1 MLGPL
6 AQAIAHDPDGRL
18 LAGGAYREDAA
29 VLRVP
34 PGKALVQSVDV
45 LAPLVND
52 PARFG
57 AIAAANALSDIYAMG
72 GEPWCA
78 LNIAFFPTSC
88 LDLEILRDMVR
99 GGLDKLREAGAL
111 LVGGHTVD
119 DAEIRFGFA
128 VTGIVDADA
137 IAVNDALCSGDIL
150 LLTKPLGTGVL
161 ATAVKARWEGWE
173 EGEEELW
180 RWCSRLNRR
189 GARVIRELGLKA
201 ATDVT
206 GFGLGGHL
214 LEMARAS
221 GVSMRVDLDSL
232 PLLPRVVEY
241 AKNGLIPAASHAN
254 RTYCRP
260 WTRMLASTDEIR
272 ETLLFDAQSSGGLVL
287 AVPADKLDRA
297 EELLA
302 AQGEDF
308 WRIGSVLPLHDETGF
323 LLIE

>member
-1 MLGPL
+1 M
-6 AQAIAHDPDGRL
+6 AHDLDGRL
-18 LAGGAYREDAA
+18 LAGKAHHEDAA

-45 LAPLVND
+45 LAPLVHD

-88 LDLEILRDMVR
+88 LDLEILRAMAQ
-99 GGLDKLREAGAL
+99 GGLDTLREAGAL

-119 DAEIRFGFA
+119 DAEIRFGFS

-137 IAVNDALCSGDIL
+137 VAVNDALRPGDVL

-161 ATAVKARWEGWE
+161 ATALKARWEGWE
-173 EGEEELW
+173 ESEEELW
-180 RWCSRLNRR
+180 RWCSRLNRG
-189 GARVIRELGLKA
+189 GAYVIRELGLKA

-221 GVSMRVDLDSL
+221 GVNIRVELDSL
-232 PLLPRVVEY
+232 PLLPRAADY
-241 AKNGLIPAASHAN
+241 AKNGLVPAASHAN
-254 RTYCRP
+254 CAYYRP
-260 WTRMLASTDEIR
+260 WMRTRVPTDDIR
-272 ETLLFDAQSSGGLVL
+272 ATLLFDAQSSGGLVL
-287 AVPADKLDRA
+287 AVPVGKLGRA
-297 EELLA
+297 EEMLA
-302 AQGEDF
+302 AQGEPF
-308 WRIGSVLPLHDETGF
+308 WRIGDVLPLQTERGV
-323 LLIE
+323 LCIE

>member
-1 MLGPL
+1 M
-6 AQAIAHDPDGRL
+6 AHDPDGRL
-18 LAGGAYREDAA
+18 LAGGAYHEDAA

-34 PGKALVQSVDV
+34 TGKALVQSVDV

-52 PARFG
+52 PVRFG

-78 LNIAFFPTSC
+78 MNIAFFPTGC
-88 LDLEILRDMVR
+88 LDLGILRAMAQ
-99 GGLDKLREAGAL
+99 GGLNTLREAGAL

-119 DAEIRFGFA
+119 DAEIRFGFS

-137 IAVNDALCSGDIL
+137 IAVNDGLRPGDIL
-150 LLTKPLGTGVL
+150 LLTKPLGTGIL
-161 ATAVKARWEGWE
+161 AAALKARWEGWE
-173 EGEEELW
+173 ESEEELW
-180 RWCSRLNRR
+180 HWCSRLNKG
-189 GARVIRELGLKA
+189 GAHVIRELGLKA

-221 GVSMRVDLDSL
+221 GVNMRIDLDNL

-241 AKNGLIPAASHAN
+241 AKNGLVPAASHAN
-254 RTYCRP
+254 RKYYHS
-260 WTRMLASTDEIR
+260 WTRACAPRDDIR

-287 AVPADKLDRA
+287 SVPADKLGRA

-302 AQGEDF
+302 AQGENF
-308 WRIGSVLPLHDETGF
+308 WRIGAVLPACGEAGF
-323 LLIE
+323 LFVGSNH

>member
-1 MLGPL
+1 M
-6 AQAIAHDPDGRL
+6 AHDRDGRL
-18 LAGGAYREDAA
+18 LAGGAYHEDAA

-78 LNIAFFPTSC
+78 LNIAFFPTGC
-88 LDLEILRDMVR
+88 LDLEILRAMAQ
-99 GGLDKLREAGAL
+99 GGQDTLRAAGAL
-111 LVGGHTVD
+111 LAGGHTVD

-128 VTGIVDADA
+128 VTGFVDADA
-137 IAVNDALCSGDIL
+137 VAVNDALRPGDIL

-161 ATAVKARWEGWE
+161 ATALKARWEGWE
-173 EGEEELW
+173 ESEEELW
-180 RWCSRLNRR
+180 RWCSRLNEG

-221 GVSMRVDLDSL
+221 GVSLRIELDSL
-232 PLLPRVVEY
+232 PLLPRAAEY
-241 AKNGLIPAASHAN
+241 AQNGLIPAASHTN
-254 RTYCRP
+254 RSYCRP
-260 WTRMLASTDEIR
+260 WTRMDARADETR
-272 ETLLFDAQSSGGLVL
+272 ATLLFDAQSSGGLVL
-287 AVPADKLDRA
+287 AVPAGKLARA
-297 EELLA
+297 KELLA
-302 AQGEDF
+302 AQGEAC
-308 WRIGSVLPLHDETGF
+308 WQIGAVLPLHGEADF
-323 LLIE
+323 LLVA

>member
-1 MLGPL
+1 MS
-6 AQAIAHDPDGRL
+6 HDPDGRL
-18 LAGGAYREDAA
+18 LAGKAYREDAA

-52 PARFG
+52 PSRFG

-78 LNIAFFPTSC
+78 LNIAFFPTDC
-88 LDLEILRDMVR
+88 LDLKILRDMAQ
-99 GGLDKLREAGAL
+99 GGLEKLREAGAL

-119 DAEIRFGFA
+119 DAEIRCGFS

-137 IAVNDALCSGDIL
+137 IAANDALRPGDIL

-161 ATAVKARWEGWE
+161 AAALKAKWDGWE
-173 EGEEELW
+173 ESEEELW
-180 RWCSRLNRR
+180 RWCSRLNRG

-221 GVSMRVDLDSL
+221 GVSMRVELDSL
-232 PLLPRVVEY
+232 PLLPRAAEY
-241 AKNGLIPAASHAN
+241 AQNGLIPAASHAN
-254 RTYCRP
+254 RKYYRP
-260 WTRMLASTDEIR
+260 WTRTRAPVDETR
-272 ETLLFDAQSSGGLVL
+272 EILLFDAQSSGGLVL
-287 AVPADKLDRA
+287 AAPADTLGRT

-302 AQGEDF
+302 AQGEAF
-308 WRIGSVLPLHDETGF
+308 WRIGAVLPPHGEAGF
-323 LLIE
+323 LFVE

>member
-1 MLGPL
+1 M
-6 AQAIAHDPDGRL
+6 AHDPEGRL
-18 LAGGAYREDAA
+18 LAGGAYHEDAA

-78 LNIAFFPTSC
+78 LNIAFFPTGC
-88 LDLEILRDMVR
+88 LDLAILRDMLQ
-99 GGLDKLREAGAL
+99 GGADMLREAGAL
-111 LVGGHTVD
+111 LVGGHTVE
-119 DAEIRFGFA
+119 DAEIRFGFS

-137 IAVNDALCSGDIL
+137 VAVNDALRPGDIL

-161 ATAVKARWEGWE
+161 ATALKARWEGWE
-173 EGEEELW
+173 ESEEELW
-180 RWCSRLNRR
+180 RWCARLNRG

-221 GVSMRVDLDSL
+221 GVSVRIDLDSL
-232 PLLPRVVEY
+232 PLLPRVAEY
-241 AKNGLIPAASHAN
+241 AKNGLVPAAGHAN
-254 RTYCRP
+254 RVYCRP
-260 WTRMLASTDEIR
+260 WTRMRASVDEIR
-272 ETLLFDAQSSGGLVL
+272 EVVLFDPQSSGGLAL
-287 AVPADKLDRA
+287 AVPAGKLDRA
-297 EELLA
+297 EALLA
-302 AQGEDF
+302 AQGDAF
-308 WRIGSVLPLHDETGF
+308 WRIGSVLPLQDEAGF
-323 LLIE
+323 LHVA

>member
-1 MLGPL
+1 M
-6 AQAIAHDPDGRL
+6 AHDPDGRL
-18 LAGGAYREDAA
+18 LAGRARHEDAA

-78 LNIAFFPTSC
+78 LNIAFFPTSG
-88 LDLEILRDMVR
+88 LDLEILRAMSQGGADM
-99 GGLDKLREAGAL
+99 LREAGAL

-128 VTGIVDADA
+128 VTGLVDADA
-137 IAVNDALCSGDIL
+137 IAVNDALCPGDIL
-150 LLTKPLGTGVL
+150 LLTKPLGVGVL
-161 ATAVKARWEGWE
+161 ATAVKAKWEGWE

-180 RWCSRLNRR
+180 RWCSRLNRG
-189 GARVIRELGLKA
+189 GARIIRDLRLRA

-206 GFGLGGHL
+206 GFGLGGHV

-221 GVSMRVDLDSL
+221 GVSVRIALDSL
-232 PLLPRVVEY
+232 PLLPRVTDY
-241 AKNGLIPAASHAN
+241 AKNGLVPAASHAN
-254 RTYCRP
+254 RAYCRP
-260 WTRMLASTDEIR
+260 WTHARAPADDIL

-287 AVPADKLDRA
+287 AVPADKLGRA
-297 EELLA
+297 EEGLA

-308 WRIGSVLPLHDETGF
+308 WRIGDVAPLQGEAF
-323 LLIE
+323 LLVE

>member
-1 MLGPL
+1 M
-6 AQAIAHDPDGRL
+6 ARDPDGRL
-18 LAGGAYREDAA
+18 LAGRAYHEDAA
-29 VLRVP
+29 VLRIP

-52 PARFG
+52 PVRFG

-78 LNIAFFPTSC
+78 LNIAFFPTEC
-88 LDLEILRDMVR
+88 LDLEILRDMAR

-119 DAEIRFGFA
+119 DAEIRFGFS

-137 IAVNDALCSGDIL
+137 IAVNDGLRPGDTL
-150 LLTKPLGTGVL
+150 LLTKPLGTGIL
-161 ATAVKARWEGWE
+161 ATAVKAQWEGWE

-180 RWCSRLNRR
+180 RWCSRLNEG

-221 GVSMRVDLDSL
+221 GVSIGIDFDNL
-232 PLLPRVVEY
+232 PLLPRVEEY
-241 AKNGLIPAASHAN
+241 ARNGLVPAASYAN

-260 WTRMLASTDEIR
+260 WMQTRAPVDAIR
-272 ETLLFDAQSSGGLVL
+272 ESVLFDAQSSGGLVL
-287 AVPADKLDRA
+287 AVPADKLDRTEA
-297 EELLA
+297 LLA
-302 AQGEDF
+302 AQGEAF
-308 WRIGSVLPLHDETGF
+308 WRIGAVLPLQDEAG
-323 LLIE
+323 LLRVA

>member
-1 MLGPL
+1 M
-6 AQAIAHDPDGRL
+6 AHDPDGRL
-18 LAGGAYREDAA
+18 LAGKAYHEDAA

-45 LAPLVND
+45 LAPLVHD

-88 LDLEILRDMVR
+88 LDLEILRAMAQ
-99 GGLDKLREAGAL
+99 GGLDTLREAGAL

-119 DAEIRFGFA
+119 DTEIRFGFS

-137 IAVNDALCSGDIL
+137 IAANDALHPGDIL

-161 ATAVKARWEGWE
+161 ATALKAGWEGWE
-173 EGEEELW
+173 ESEAELW
-180 RWCSRLNRR
+180 RWCSRLNRG
-189 GARVIRELGLKA
+189 GAHVIRELGLQA

-221 GVSMRVDLDSL
+221 GVNIRVELDSL
-232 PLLPRVVEY
+232 PLLPRAAEY

-254 RTYCRP
+254 HAYYRP
-260 WTRMLASTDEIR
+260 WTRTRATVDAIR
-272 ETLLFDAQSSGGLVL
+272 ATLLFDAQSSGGLVL
-287 AVPADKLDRA
+287 AVPADRLDRA
-297 EELLA
+297 KDMLA
-302 AQGEDF
+302 AQGEAF
-308 WRIGSVLPLHDETGF
+308 WRVGEVLPAQGETGF
-323 LLIE
+323 LFVD

>member
-1 MLGPL
+1 M
-6 AQAIAHDPDGRL
+6 AHDPDGRL
-18 LAGGAYREDAA
+18 LAGKAYHEDAA

-72 GEPWCA
+72 GEPWSA
-78 LNIAFFPTSC
+78 LNISFFPTAC
-88 LDLEILRDMVR
+88 LDLGILRAMAQ
-99 GGLDKLREAGAL
+99 GGLDALREAGAL

-119 DAEIRFGFA
+119 DPAIRFGYS

-137 IAVNDALCSGDIL
+137 VAVNDGLRPGDVL

-161 ATAVKARWEGWE
+161 ATALKAGWEGRE
-173 EGEEELW
+173 ESEEELW
-180 RWCSRLNRR
+180 RWCSRLNRG
-189 GARVIRELGLKA
+189 GAHAIRELGLKA

-221 GVSMRVDLDSL
+221 EVNIRVELDSL
-232 PLLPRVVEY
+232 PLLPRAADY
-241 AKNGLIPAASHAN
+241 AKNGLVPAASHAN
-254 RTYCRP
+254 RAYCRP
-260 WTRMLASTDEIR
+260 WTRMRGPADEIR
-272 ETLLFDAQSSGGLVL
+272 ATLLFDAQSSGGLAL
-287 AVPADKLDRA
+287 AVPAGKLDRA
-297 EELLA
+297 KEVLA
-302 AQGEDF
+302 AQGESC
-308 WRIGSVLPLHDETGF
+308 WRIGAVLPRGDEAG
-323 LLIE
+323 LLLVE

>member
-1 MLGPL
+1 M
-6 AQAIAHDPDGRL
+6 AHDPDGRL
-18 LAGGAYREDAA
+18 LAGKAYHEDAA

-52 PARFG
+52 PRRFG

-78 LNIAFFPTSC
+78 LNIAFFPVGC
-88 LDLEILRDMVR
+88 LDLEILRAMAQ
-99 GGLDKLREAGAL
+99 GGMEKLREAGAL

-119 DAEIRFGFA
+119 DAEIRFGFS
-128 VTGIVDADA
+128 VTGVLDAEA
-137 IAVNDALCSGDIL
+137 IAANDALRPGDVL

-161 ATAVKARWEGWE
+161 ATALKARWEGWE
-173 EGEEELW
+173 ESEEELW
-180 RWCSRLNRR
+180 RWCSRLNKG
-189 GARVIRELGLKA
+189 GAHVVRELRLKA

-214 LEMARAS
+214 FEMARAS
-221 GVSMRVDLDSL
+221 GVSVRLALDSL
-232 PLLPRVVEY
+232 PLLPRASEY
-241 AKNGLIPAASHAN
+241 AKNGLVPAASHAN
-254 RTYCRP
+254 RAYCRP
-260 WTRMLASTDEIR
+260 WTRWRAPADDIR

-287 AVPADKLDRA
+287 AVPAGSLGRA

-302 AQGEDF
+302 AQGEAC
-308 WRIGSVLPLHDETGF
+308 WQIGAVVPLRDAEGF

>member
-1 MLGPL
+1 M
-6 AQAIAHDPDGRL
+6 AHDRDGRL

-29 VLRVP
+29 VLRIP

-45 LAPLVND
+45 IAPLVND

-78 LNIAFFPTSC
+78 LNIAFFPTGR
-88 LDLEILRDMVR
+88 LDLAILRDMAQ
-99 GGLDKLREAGAL
+99 GGADTLREADAL
-111 LVGGHTVD
+111 LVGGHTLD
-119 DAEIRFGFA
+119 DAAIRFGFS

-137 IAVNDALCSGDIL
+137 IAVNDGLRPGDVL
-150 LLTKPLGTGVL
+150 LLTKPLGAGVL
-161 ATAVKARWEGWE
+161 STALKARWEGWE
-173 EGEEELW
+173 ESEEELW
-180 RWCSRLNRR
+180 RWCSRLNRG

-221 GVSMRVDLDSL
+221 GVSVRVDLDSL
-232 PLLPRVVEY
+232 PLLPRVTEY
-241 AKNGLIPAASHAN
+241 VQNGLVPAAGYAN
-254 RTYCRP
+254 RAYCRP
-260 WTRMLASTDEIR
+260 WTRMRAPVDGIR
-272 ETLLFDAQSSGGLVL
+272 ELLLFDAQSSGGLAL
-287 AVPADKLDRA
+287 AVPEGKLDRA

-302 AQGEDF
+302 AQGEAF
-308 WRIGSVLPLHDETGF
+308 WRIGAVLPLQDEAGF
-323 LLIE
+323 LCVA

>member
-1 MLGPL
+1 M
-6 AQAIAHDPDGRL
+6 AHDPDGRL
-18 LAGGAYREDAA
+18 LAGGAYHEDAA

-78 LNIAFFPTSC
+78 LNIAFFPTGSQN
-88 LDLEILRDMVR
+88 LAILRDMAQ
-99 GGLDKLREAGAL
+99 GGADMLREAGAL

-119 DAEIRFGFA
+119 DAEIRFGFS

-137 IAVNDALCSGDIL
+137 VAVNDALCPGDIL

-161 ATAVKARWEGWE
+161 ATALKARWEGWE
-173 EGEEELW
+173 ESEEELW
-180 RWCSRLNRR
+180 RWCSRLNRG
-189 GARVIRELGLKA
+189 GADVIRALGLKA

-221 GVSMRVDLDSL
+221 RVSVRIDLGSL
-232 PLLPRVVEY
+232 PLLPRAEEY
-241 AKNGLIPAASHAN
+241 AKNGLMPAAGHAN
-254 RTYCRP
+254 RAYCRP
-260 WTRMLASTDEIR
+260 WTRMPSPVDEVR
-272 ETLLFDAQSSGGLVL
+272 ELLLFDPQSSGGLVL
-287 AVPADKLDRA
+287 AVPAAKLDRA
-297 EELLA
+297 EALLA
-302 AQGEDF
+302 GQGEAC
-308 WRIGSVLPLHDETGF
+308 WRIASVLPLQDETGF
-323 LLIE
+323 LRIA

>member
-1 MLGPL
+1 M
-6 AQAIAHDPDGRL
+6 AHDPDGRL
-18 LAGGAYREDAA
+18 LAGGAYHEDAA

-45 LAPLVND
+45 LAPLVHD

-88 LDLEILRDMVR
+88 MDLTILCAMAR
-99 GGLDKLREAGAL
+99 GGLDMLHTAGAL
-111 LVGGHTVD
+111 LVGGHTID
-119 DAEIRFGFA
+119 DAEIRFGFS

-137 IAVNDALCSGDIL
+137 VAVNDALRPGDIL

-161 ATAVKARWEGWE
+161 ATALKAGWEGWE
-173 EGEEELW
+173 ESEAELW
-180 RWCSRLNRR
+180 RWCSRLNRG
-189 GARVIRELGLKA
+189 GAHAIRELGLKA

-221 GVSMRVDLDSL
+221 GVNMRIDLDNL

-241 AKNGLIPAASHAN
+241 AKNGLVSAASHAN
-254 RTYCRP
+254 HTYWRP
-260 WTRMLASTDEIR
+260 WMRTRAAVNTIR
-272 ETLLFDAQSSGGLVL
+272 EMLLFDAQSSGGLVL

-297 EELLA
+297 EELLV
-302 AQGEDF
+302 AQGEAF
-308 WRIGSVLPLHDETGF
+308 WQIGTVLPLHDETGF
-323 LLIE
+323 LLVE

>member
-1 MLGPL
+1 M
-6 AQAIAHDPDGRL
+6 ARDPDGRL
-18 LAGGAYREDAA
+18 LAGGAWREDAA

-45 LAPLVND
+45 IAPLVND

-78 LNIAFFPTSC
+78 LNIAFFPTSS
-88 LDLEILRDMVR
+88 LDLEILRAMAQGGADM
-99 GGLDKLREAGAL
+99 LREADAL

-119 DAEIRFGFA
+119 DAEIRFGFS
-128 VTGIVDADA
+128 VTGFVDADA
-137 IAVNDALCSGDIL
+137 IAKNDGLRPGDIL
-150 LLTKPLGTGVL
+150 LLTKPLGVGVL
-161 ATAVKARWEGWE
+161 ATAVKAKWEGWE

-180 RWCSRLNRR
+180 RWCSRLNRG
-189 GARVIRELGLKA
+189 GARVIRELGLRA

-221 GVSMRVDLDSL
+221 GVSVRVALDSL
-232 PLLPRVVEY
+232 PLLPRVTDY
-241 AKNGLIPAASHAN
+241 AKNGLVPAASHAN
-254 RTYCRP
+254 RAYCRP
-260 WTRMLASTDEIR
+260 WTRARAPVDAIR

-287 AVPADKLDRA
+287 AVPADKLGRA
-297 EELLA
+297 EEHLA
-302 AQGEDF
+302 AQGEAF
-308 WRIGSVLPLHDETGF
+308 WRIGDVAPLHDADF
-323 LLIE
+323 LLVG

>member
-1 MLGPL
+1 M
-6 AQAIAHDPDGRL
+6 ARDPEGRL
-18 LAGGAYREDAA
+18 LAGRAFREDAA
-29 VLRVP
+29 VLRFP

-78 LNIAFFPTSC
+78 LNIAFFPTSRQ
-88 LDLEILRDMVR
+88 DLGILRDMAR

-119 DAEIRFGFA
+119 DAEIRFGFS
-128 VTGIVDADA
+128 VTGIVDEDA
-137 IAVNDALCSGDIL
+137 IAVNDALRPGDIL

-161 ATAVKARWEGWE
+161 ATAVKAQWEGWE
-173 EGEEELW
+173 ESEEELW
-180 RWCSRLNRR
+180 RWCSRLNRG

-221 GVSMRVDLDSL
+221 GLSIQLELASL
-232 PLLPRVVEY
+232 PLLPRAAEY
-241 AKNGLIPAASHAN
+241 AANGLVPAASHAN
-254 RTYCRP
+254 RAYCRP
-260 WTRMLASTDEIR
+260 WTRTAAPVDALREI
-272 ETLLFDAQSSGGLVL
+272 LLFDAQSSGGLVL
-287 AVPADKLDRA
+287 AVPAGKADRA
-297 EELLA
+297 EALLA
-302 AQGEDF
+302 ALGEEC
-308 WRIGSVLPLHDETGF
+308 WRIGVVLPLRDEAAF
-323 LLIE
+323 LLLA